1 MQKLK
6 NFAVVTLALMLIV
19 TLAVSVS
26 AEPVSGKSG
35 SKTID
40 VNAKYTSG
48 ALTPKVYSVDV
59 TWGKMEFTYS
69 VSGTREWN
77 PETHEYAD
85 KTSAG
90 WKAEGNDVTVV
101 NHSNTD
107 VTVHFTY
114 AAAEGYSGVTG
125 AFSVGSDTLD
135 AGVEGNAA
143 DADRVSTVA
152 EFTKVGS
159 ITVSL
164 SQRIFIPE
172 RNEGK

>member
-6 NFAVVTLALMLIV
+6 KFAAVTLALMLIV

-26 AEPVSGKSG
+26 AEPVSGKTG

-40 VNAKYTSG
+40 VNARYTSG

-101 NHSNTD
+101 NHSNIPRTRCRKDKKGRGCPLIFLRLWCVMRLCKDGTGTD
-107 VTVHFTY
+107 R
-114 AAAEGYSGVTG
+114 AIL
-125 AFSVGSDTLD
+125 SVRRRG
-135 AGVEGNAA
+135 
-143 DADRVSTVA
+143 R
-152 EFTKVGS
+152 
-159 ITVSL
+159 
-164 SQRIFIPE
+164 
-172 RNEGK
+172 